1 MELLQLRY
9 FCVVAKHQNVTKAA
23 AELMISQPSLSKTLK
38 ALERE
43 VGQALFERRGKY
55 IRLNRQG
62 EIFYENISKSLM
74 LLDDTVQALS
84 ETSHTPSGEL
94 HIQVLAASIYM
105 SDRYVQFQRRYPYIK
120 LLLSN
125 YIQSENFAPA
135 TWDLR
140 ISATEHY
147 VPSHKGNSAPLLTE
161 RMVLAV
167 HRDHPLAGREA
178 VSLSEAAGEP
188 FISSNQAA
196 ELRRFCQLAGFVP
209 NIAVECDNGSTYSA
223 LLKNRTGISIV
234 PETTLGSML
243 PPELVCV
250 PLRFPKLQRT
260 VVLSWNVQHYM
271 SQASRL
277 FQQFCLTYFQEKSTG
292 SAHP

>member
-23 AELMISQPSLSKTLK
+23 AELMISQPSLSKTLRT
-38 ALERE
+38 LERE
-43 VGQALFERRGKY
+43 VGQPLFERRGKY

-62 EIFYENISKSLM
+62 EIFYQNISKSLM
-74 LLDDTVQALS
+74 ILDDTVQELS
-84 ETSHTPSGEL
+84 DASHAPSGEL
-94 HIQVLAASIYM
+94 HIQILAASIYM
-105 SDRYVQFQRRYPYIK
+105 SDLYVQFTRRYPYIK

-125 YIQSENFAPA
+125 YVQSENFAPA

-140 ISATEHY
+140 ISAAAHY
-147 VPSHKGNSAPLLTE
+147 SPSPKGDSVPLLTE

-167 HRDHPLAGREA
+167 HRDHPLAGRREA
-178 VSLSEAAGEP
+178 DLSEAAGEA
-188 FISSNQAA
+188 FVSSNQAA
-196 ELRRFCQLAGFVP
+196 ELRRFCQMAGFAPHIV
-209 NIAVECDNGSTYSA
+209 VECDNGTTYST
-223 LLKNRTGISIV
+223 LLKNRVGISIV

-250 PLRFPKLQRT
+250 PLRSPKLQRT

-271 SQASRL
+271 SRASQL
-277 FQQFCLTYFQEKSTG
+277 FQQFCLEYFQRRPSL
-292 SAHP
+292 SAQ